1 MEAQIL
7 GFVETDDGQF
17 VQRGENLG
25 FLNCWLL
32 KLKNAALQISW
43 KLRKEDDNLHFFQLQ
58 KSHLNN
64 KSLHHRK
71 QNTSKQVP
79 RSTVT
84 VTKLISSQ

>member
-1 MEAQIL
+1 MEAQIKSRQIL

-43 KLRKEDDNLHFFQLQ
+43 KLRKEDVNLHFFQLQ
-58 KSHLNN
+58 KSHLKNLFITEN
-64 KSLHHRK
+64 KTPANKFQDALWRWL
-71 QNTSKQVP
+71 N
-79 RSTVT
+79 
-84 VTKLISSQ
+84 